1 MSDPISA
8 EIRRTLLHI
17 QDTHIEGGRPL
28 DEPTKLIAAM
38 AIIKN
43 PWFGRGFVENL
54 RPEIRAIGPVVG
66 ELLTKMILD
75 VTGDKIE
82 GYGKASVVGMGGE
95 LEHAQA
101 LTHTLFFG
109 NQYRDAVGAKTYLVF
124 SNTRGAA
131 GTSLM
136 IPLMDKHDGG
146 RRSHYQTIHLTV
158 PDAPAEDEII
168 VALGASIGGHPHH
181 RIGDRYQDLE
191 EMGRSVDNPA
201 GV

>member
-95 LEHAQA
+95 LNM
-101 LTHTLFFG
+101 L
-109 NQYRDAVGAKTYLVF
+109 
-124 SNTRGAA
+124 
-131 GTSLM
+131 
-136 IPLMDKHDGG
+136 KH
-146 RRSHYQTIHLTV
+146 
-158 PDAPAEDEII
+158 
-168 VALGASIGGHPHH
+168 
-181 RIGDRYQDLE
+181 
-191 EMGRSVDNPA
+191 
-201 GV
+201 